1 MENKTRVI
9 SLTNNKGGVGK
20 TTSTLNLGVGLANK
34 GKRVLLIDL
43 DPQASLTISLGLNS
57 KDFLEASIVQVLAS
71 EKDIKN
77 CILKLKDNVYI
88 IPSNKLLNDKE
99 DVIKN
104 KPLSQATLKVALEPI
119 KSVFDYILI
128 DCPPSLNIFTDNGLI
143 ASNEVFIPIE
153 AEYLALQGTSQLV
166 DKVNEMKNVKQA
178 LFKEDLKI
186 TGVFLTKYD
195 QRKNLNKQVKDV
207 LEQTFKGKVF
217 NTNINTNVALA
228 EAPSHQK
235 DIFSYEPTSTGAR
248 DYEALAEEVIKQE
261 TGAINEETETLY

>member
-20 TTSTLNLGVGLANK
+20 TTSTLNIGVGLANR
-34 GKRVLLIDL
+34 GRRVLLIDL

-57 KDFLEASIVQVLAS
+57 KDFLDKSIVQVLTKQ
-71 EKDIKN
+71 KDVKECLFKIRE
-77 CILKLKDNVYI
+77 NVYI
-88 IPSNKLLNDKE
+88 IPSNKLLNDAE
-99 DVIKN
+99 DLIKGKN
-104 KPLSQATLKVALEPI
+104 FRESILKNALDPI
-119 KSVFDYILI
+119 KEVFNYILI
-128 DCPPSLNIFTDNGLI
+128 DCPPSLNVFTDKGLT

-166 DKVNEMKNVKQA
+166 EKVNEI
-178 LFKEDLKI
+178 KEGNPNLKI

-195 QRKNLNKQVKDV
+195 QRKNLNKQVKEV
-207 LEQTFKGKVF
+207 LEQTFKGEVF

-235 DIFSYEPTSTGAR
+235 DIFSYEPTSSGAK
-248 DYEALAEEVIKQE
+248 DYASLVEEIIRQE
-261 TGAINEETETLY
+261 GAFNETETL

>member
-20 TTSTLNLGVGLANK
+20 TTSTLNIGVGLANR
-34 GKRVLLIDL
+34 GRRVLLIDL

-57 KDFLEASIVQVLAS
+57 KDFLDKSIVQVLTKQ
-71 EKDIKN
+71 KDVKECLFKIRE
-77 CILKLKDNVYI
+77 NVYI
-88 IPSNKLLNDKE
+88 IPSNKLLNDAE
-99 DVIKN
+99 DLIKGKN
-104 KPLSQATLKVALEPI
+104 FRESILKNALDPI
-119 KSVFDYILI
+119 KEVFNYILI
-128 DCPPSLNIFTDNGLI
+128 DCPPSLNVFTDNGLT

-166 DKVNEMKNVKQA
+166 EKVNEI
-178 LFKEDLKI
+178 KEGNPNLKI

-195 QRKNLNKQVKDV
+195 QRKNLNKQVKEV
-207 LEQTFKGKVF
+207 LEQTFKGEVF

-235 DIFSYEPTSTGAR
+235 DIFSYEPTSSGAK
-248 DYEALAEEVIKQE
+248 DYASLVEEIIRQE
-261 TGAINEETETLY
+261 GAFNETETL

>member
-20 TTSTLNLGVGLANK
+20 TTSTLNIGVGLANR
-34 GKRVLLIDL
+34 GRRVLLIDL

-57 KDFLEASIVQVLAS
+57 KDFLDKSIVQVLTKQ
-71 EKDIKN
+71 KDVKECLFKIRE
-77 CILKLKDNVYI
+77 NVYI
-88 IPSNKLLNDKE
+88 IPSNKLLNDAE
-99 DVIKN
+99 DLIKGKN
-104 KPLSQATLKVALEPI
+104 FRESILKNALDPI
-119 KSVFDYILI
+119 KEVFNYILI
-128 DCPPSLNIFTDNGLI
+128 DCPPSLNVFTDNGLT

-166 DKVNEMKNVKQA
+166 DKVNEMKNTKQA

-195 QRKNLNKQVKDV
+195 QRKNLNKQVKEV
-207 LEQTFKGKVF
+207 LEQTFKGKVV

-235 DIFSYEPTSTGAR
+235 DIFSYEPTSSGAK
-248 DYEALAEEVIKQE
+248 DYASLVEEIIRQE
-261 TGAINEETETLY
+261 GAFNETETL

>member
-1 MENKTRVI
+1 M
-9 SLTNNKGGVGK
+9 SLT
-20 TTSTLNLGVGLANK
+20 T
-34 GKRVLLIDL
+34 
-43 DPQASLTISLGLNS
+43 
-57 KDFLEASIVQVLAS
+57 
-71 EKDIKN
+71 
-77 CILKLKDNVYI
+77 
-88 IPSNKLLNDKE
+88 
-99 DVIKN
+99 
-104 KPLSQATLKVALEPI
+104 
-119 KSVFDYILI
+119 LI

-261 TGAINEETETLY
+261 TGYKWRRNLIKD

>member
-1 MENKTRVI
+1 MEKTRII

-20 TTSTLNLGVGLANK
+20 TTSTLNLGVGLANR

-57 KDFLEASIVQVLAS
+57 RDFMEKSIVQVLTKT
-71 EKDIKN
+71 KDVKE
-77 CILKLKDNVYI
+77 CIFKVKENVYI
-88 IPSNKLLNDKE
+88 IPSNKLLNDAEDIIKGKPFKE
-99 DVIKN
+99 
-104 KPLSQATLKVALEPI
+104 ATLKLALEPI
-119 KSVFDYILI
+119 KQVFDYILI
-128 DCPPSLNIFTDNGLI
+128 DCPPSLNVFTDNGLT

-166 DKVNEMKNVKQA
+166 EKVNEIKDAKKMLN
-178 LFKEDLKI
+178 EDLKI

-195 QRKNLNKQVKDV
+195 TRKNLNKQVKEV
-207 LEQTFKGKVF
+207 LDNTFKGKVF
-217 NTNINTNVALA
+217 TTNINTNVALA

-248 DYEALAEEVIKQE
+248 DYANLVEEVIAQE
-261 TGAINEETETLY
+261 KGASNEAETL

>member
-1 MENKTRVI
+1 MEKTRII

-57 KDFLEASIVQVLAS
+57 RDFMEKSIVQVLTKT
-71 EKDIKN
+71 KDVKE
-77 CILKLKDNVYI
+77 CIFKVKENVYI
-88 IPSNKLLNDKE
+88 IPSNKLLNDAEDIIKGKPFKE
-99 DVIKN
+99 
-104 KPLSQATLKVALEPI
+104 ATLKLALEPI
-119 KSVFDYILI
+119 KEVFNYILI
-128 DCPPSLNIFTDNGLI
+128 DCPPSLNVFTDNGLT

-166 DKVNEMKNVKQA
+166 EKVNEIKDAKKMLN
-178 LFKEDLKI
+178 EDLKI

-195 QRKNLNKQVKDV
+195 TRKNLNKQVKEV
-207 LEQTFKGKVF
+207 LDNTFKGKVF

-248 DYEALAEEVIKQE
+248 DYANLVEEVIAQE
-261 TGAINEETETLY
+261 KGAINEEETL